1 MRRLVLLVAA
11 LLVAVPA
18 SAQAANP
25 VVTAAAKSAK
35 ARSSTMRM
43 RAVTTVPGAG
53 SVVATGTGSQRGQSV
68 KMTMR
73 TSVAGVGIGMDVVG
87 LQEGGHF
94 VVYMRS
100 PVFRQQLPAGK
111 SWVRIDL
118 QEQGANLGIDFSS
131 IVSSSQSMAPLW
143 HGLVSTKRLG
153 REVVAGA
160 STTHYRAV
168 VDYRRAGAAL
178 PKFADQIAAIER
190 ATGVRVGK
198 VNADVWIGG
207 DGFIRQFRT
216 TTPTVVQGVRAKS
229 VQTITYLAYNVPV
242 TIGAPPRSQVVDA
255 PS

>member
-1 MRRLVLLVAA
+1 MRRLVLLLAV
-11 LLVAVPA
+11 LLVAIPA

-35 ARSSTMRM
+35 ARSSTVRM
-43 RAVTTVPGAG
+43 RTVTTVPGAG
-53 SVVATGTGSQRGQSV
+53 SVVATGAGSQRGQNV

-73 TSVAGVGIGMDVVG
+73 TTVAGVGIGMDLIGV
-87 LQEGGHF
+87 QERGHF

-100 PVFRQQLPAGK
+100 PLFRQQLPAGK
-111 SWVRIDL
+111 SWVRVDL
-118 QEQGANLGIDFSS
+118 QKQGASIGVDFSA
-131 IVSSSQSMAPLW
+131 ILGSSQGMAPLW
-143 HGLVSTKRLG
+143 HGLVSTTRLG

-168 VDYRRAGAAL
+168 VDYRRAGNAL
-178 PKFADQIAAIER
+178 PEFAEQIAAIER
-190 ATGVRVGK
+190 VTGVRVGK
-198 VNADVWIGG
+198 VNADVWVGG

-216 TTPTVVQGVRAKS
+216 TTPTVVQGVRATS

-242 TIGAPPRSQVVDA
+242 TIGTPPRAQVVDA